1 MNKRET
7 KKPEKP
13 PAEAQLE
20 LIPTPQGPL
29 LTRTH
34 RAFGTFPSALLLWG
48 YGDKKVEKKRSFEDV
63 VVGTDGRKLV
73 RRLEMSTDSDLGL
86 PRGSDNLILGALLH
100 MLFEQGGDTDKLTL
114 RKKELLNILGWK
126 NNTLIRREIM
136 GAIQRYYK
144 TEFIAL
150 HGWSD
155 KPGAIGENRRL
166 ITGFQFRDDRKSRY
180 KDLEQGLESGSEDI
194 YFTTITFNR
203 EFINDLRQAGIAIDL
218 KLLRSIKSPL
228 TRRLF
233 EYINY
238 IILETKETEF
248 EESIRIL
255 AKQKL
260 GLTCKQTAPS
270 YYWQKIEPSF
280 ASLAERGILKGY
292 EYRSATQT
300 VWAKISNMY
309 IPPQALA
316 LPPLPTT
323 EGDKEKLKKRLLRL
337 GTYPNLVDTLVDDI
351 PPTSLMTA
359 AQAISYIEDQ
369 RSNGSKR
376 KGTKKGEDYNWG
388 GWATTELR
396 YLAEHGKLR
405 DSIARAMKAP
415 AIEFS
420 NLKGHQRSSNTE
432 NPDGPDI
439 ESSIEMMCDLVDKG
453 DYTIAK
459 LTEQFSSGYT
469 PATWRKVVAEVKQ
482 RTV

>member
-1 MNKRET
+1 MIKRET
-7 KKPEKP
+7 KKPEKDR
-13 PAEAQLE
+13 AETQLE
-20 LIPTPQGPL
+20 LIPATQGPL

-48 YGDKKVEKKRSFEDV
+48 YGDKRVEKKRSFEDV
-63 VVGTDGRKLV
+63 VVGADGRKLV

-100 MLFEQGGDTDKLTL
+100 MLFDQGGDTDRLTL
-114 RKKELLNILGWK
+114 RKKELLAILGWK

-144 TEFIAL
+144 TEFIAV

-180 KDLEQGLESGSEDI
+180 KDLEEGIESGSEDI

-203 EFINDLRQAGIAIDL
+203 EFINDLRQAGMAIDL

-238 IILETKETEF
+238 IILETKETEL

-255 AKQKL
+255 ARQKL

-270 YYWQKIEPSF
+270 YYWQKIEPAF

-292 EYRSATQT
+292 EYRSATHT
-300 VWAKISNMY
+300 VWAKISDRY

-351 PPTSLMTA
+351 PPKDLITA

-369 RSNGSKR
+369 RNNGSNR
-376 KGTKKGEDYNWG
+376 KGQKKGQDYNWG
-388 GWATTELR
+388 GWVTTELR

-405 DSIARAMKAP
+405 ESLTKAMKAP
-415 AIEFS
+415 TIEFG
-420 NLKGHQRSSNTE
+420 NATATHQSTFVEHTDSR
-432 NPDGPDI
+432 GA
-439 ESSIEMMCDLVDKG
+439 ESSIEMMCDLVNRG
-453 DYTIAK
+453 GYSIAN
-459 LTEQFSSGYT
+459 LTEQFSSGFA
-469 PATWRKVVAEVKQ
+469 PSTWHKIVSEVKQ
-482 RTV
+482 RTM